1 MLAVHTQVLHAAHE
15 LPVADGE
22 VLREFGDASEEQRP
36 GQVQRSERRRNNA
49 SLALLLFCI
58 INIKGRMREGGFG
71 EVEGHEKFI
80 TEAVLLFFSSLPG
93 EHNRKRKSTR
103 TKEKRGMM
111 PWRGFKTSF
120 TLSVNEL
127 NEKKKLI

>member
-1 MLAVHTQVLHAAHE
+1 MLAVHTQVPHAAHE

-22 VLREFGDASEEQRP
+22 VLREFGDTSEEQRP
-36 GQVQRSERRRNNA
+36 GQVQGSERRRNNVR
-49 SLALLLFCI
+49 LGLLLFCI
-58 INIKGRMREGGFG
+58 INIEGRMQGGFG

-93 EHNRKRKSTR
+93 EHNRNRKSTR
-103 TKEKRGMM
+103 IKEKRDDALE
-111 PWRGFKTSF
+111 RFQNKF

-127 NEKKKLI
+127 AEKKS